1 MSLDSLRGKTVENV
15 PASGLCTGCGTCA
28 GICSVGAIEMRLDD
42 GGNEI
47 RPCVRADECTG
58 CGQCLEVC
66 PGTDVNFEQ
75 LNQDTFGAQPKDPLI
90 GVVRATWVAHSTDEA
105 LRWRASSGGAATEL
119 CAFALDE
126 KLIDGAVVVH
136 TSADSPL
143 RPVPVIATSRDELVA
158 ASGSK
163 YCPVPVNSVLGR
175 LRSRGGRYAILGVSC
190 HVHGVRK
197 AVYRDESLRKVVAYA
212 FGLACGRLCGFFAT
226 EYYLQRRGIRLEDVA
241 ELRYRGEGWPGK
253 ISVTLKDGS
262 SRVFPRRYSARQ
274 FWQAARQNAAFGFQ
288 HFQPWRCLACCDRS
302 AELADVS
309 FSDPYLPRFMRT
321 ERTGRTLVV
330 ARSERGQKLVEA
342 AGAARRLELE
352 AISLEEMVRS
362 HHGELRLRKALGA
375 AFRASRLTGRGVPK
389 YRWATPPE
397 ERSPVLYS
405 LACLASVVER
415 WMGRRRWAWPM
426 ILPWSLFRM
435 ACRYIRKTLSRAK
448 N

>member
-262 SRVFPRRYSARQ
+262 SRVFPRRYSARRRGRTPLSA
-274 FWQAARQNAAFGFQ
+274 FSTSSRGGVWRAATARQS
-288 HFQPWRCLACCDRS
+288 WRTSRS
-302 AELADVS
+302 PTPIFPALCAPSERAVPLSWPVAS
-309 FSDPYLPRFMRT
+309 GARSWLRPRARPVAWSWKRSPSKRWF
-321 ERTGRTLVV
+321 GRTT
-330 ARSERGQKLVEA
+330 ANCG
-342 AGAARRLELE
+342 
-352 AISLEEMVRS
+352 
-362 HHGELRLRKALGA
+362 
-375 AFRASRLTGRGVPK
+375 
-389 YRWATPPE
+389 
-397 ERSPVLYS
+397 
-405 LACLASVVER
+405 
-415 WMGRRRWAWPM
+415 
-426 ILPWSLFRM
+426 
-435 ACRYIRKTLSRAK
+435 
-448 N
+448 